1 MKSSIYELK
10 LLNTCC
16 VVLNVTYSNQTLL
29 HESCHFN
36 PFNFTWN
43 VDEDLK

>member
-29 HESCHFN
+29 HESVISIHL
-36 PFNFTWN
+36 TYWN
-43 VDEDLK
+43 VDEDFK